1 MQFIENGNTI
11 RIDPE
16 QFDFEIGSEPFS
28 VEVEDDTYNLY
39 FTKDNTESR
48 EAGKEDHDDNL
59 MENYLSMSLNE
70 EEKNPFTGECQGNI
84 YTYIRML
91 VYLFDFTKIILFD
104 LWLLN
109 ESRFS
114 KYYFCIFIIK
124 IGYSAYLNKIGT

>member
-1 MQFIENGNTI
+1 MFSKNFETNFICFTCNLENGNTI

-48 EAGKEDHDDNL
+48 ETEKEDYDDNL

-70 EEKNPFTGECQGNI
+70 VEKNPSTGECQGNI
-84 YTYIRML
+84 YT
-91 VYLFDFTKIILFD
+91 VHQDVG
-104 LWLLN
+104 
-109 ESRFS
+109 
-114 KYYFCIFIIK
+114 IFV
-124 IGYSAYLNKIGT
+124 